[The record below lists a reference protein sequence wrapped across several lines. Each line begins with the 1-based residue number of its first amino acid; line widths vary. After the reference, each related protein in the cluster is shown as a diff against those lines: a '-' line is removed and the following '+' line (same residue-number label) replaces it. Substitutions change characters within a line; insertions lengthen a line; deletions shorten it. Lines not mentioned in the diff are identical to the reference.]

1 MLKHTVDY
9 CIANGCYDVKFWAMT
24 LVPFS
29 EVMILINSCAN
40 FLLYYPFHKVFR
52 AAFMKQKRADYIV
65 ASNKKPSLSNLN
77 ENFQLKN
84 FDDSH
89 LSSLKEKSYAKDSQP
104 AKRDMLCK
112 ETKFELVEMHQKQDE

>member
-1 MLKHTVDY
+1 
-9 CIANGCYDVKFWAMT
+9 
-24 LVPFS
+24 
-29 EVMILINSCAN
+29 
-40 FLLYYPFHKVFR
+40 
-52 AAFMKQKRADYIV
+52 
-65 ASNKKPSLSNLN
+65 LN

-89 LSSLKEKSYAKDSQP
+89 LSRLKEKSHAKDSQP